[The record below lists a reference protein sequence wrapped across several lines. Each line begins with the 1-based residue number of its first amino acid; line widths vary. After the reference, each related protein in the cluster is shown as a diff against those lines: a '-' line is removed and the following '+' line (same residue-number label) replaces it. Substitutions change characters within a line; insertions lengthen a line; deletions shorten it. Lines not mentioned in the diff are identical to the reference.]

1 MNAKA
6 NLPTKG
12 HSDAATEP
20 DSLES
25 FDLNMFE
32 VESRDMPSIGTSGF
46 EIASLLV
53 ALIILL
59 GILYKH

>member
-12 HSDAATEP
+12 RSDAASES
-20 DSLES
+20 DNMES
-25 FDLNMFE
+25 FDLNMFD